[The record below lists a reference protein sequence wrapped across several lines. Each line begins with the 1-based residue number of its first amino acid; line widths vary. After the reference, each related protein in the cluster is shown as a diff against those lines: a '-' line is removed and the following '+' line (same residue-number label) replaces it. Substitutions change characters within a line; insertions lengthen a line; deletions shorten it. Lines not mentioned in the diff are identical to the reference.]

1 MRKKKALRAAA
12 AVAMTGC
19 LMQANCLSVNAAGV
33 RNFTN
38 GIIGSIEDGVDNGVA
53 AASAEVSTFIADL
66 IADTISGA
74 LP

>member
-1 MRKKKALRAAA
+1 MRKKRTLRAAA

-38 GIIGSIEDGVDNGVA
+38 GIISSVEDAVDTGVTD
-53 AASAEVSTFIADL
+53 ASVELSLFISDL
-66 IADTISGA
+66 ISDTITDL

>member
-19 LMQANCLSVNAAGV
+19 LMQANCLTVNASGI
-33 RNFTN
+33 RTFTN
-38 GIIGSIEDGVDNGVA
+38 GIIGSIEDAVDSGVA
-53 AASAEVSTFIADL
+53 SATVELSLFIS
-66 IADTISGA
+66 DTISDLITDA

>member
-38 GIIGSIEDGVDNGVA
+38 GIISSIEDGVDSGVA
-53 AASAEVSTFIADL
+53 SASAEVSLFISELITDSITDL
-66 IADTISGA
+66 